1 MIGRFTPSSRLIP
14 SVLLAAAACT
24 TADAT
29 PASEAAAA
37 REAAG
42 AAAAT
47 AAQPAA
53 ALRLVVAP
61 TGNEARY
68 LVRERLMGR
77 DMDNDAVGAT
87 SAVTGCIVL
96 DDAGR
101 IVPAES
107 RFTVN
112 VTGLKTDSDRR
123 DNYVRRRL
131 LQTDSFP
138 TVELRPTAVRG
149 LPAGLSLAQPP
160 AGPQTF
166 TLVGDLTVRGVTR
179 PTTWQVTAEYRNG
192 QVTGK
197 AATAFTFA
205 EFQMTQPKVPIVL
218 SVADTIRLEYDF
230 TLVPERPAGM

>member
-1 MIGRFTPSSRLIP
+1 MIGRFTPSSRLLP

-42 AAAAT
+42 AAAT

-87 SAVTGCIVL
+87 SAVTGGIVL

-230 TLVPERPAGM
+230 TLVTQNGNQP